1 MGTARAED
9 GQGTPTQ
16 NGVSPSKLVH
26 VHEESSAVPRG
37 RGAEWRRSAREQGGK
52 AGSSIRK
59 HDHYTPTRQ
68 TRRDVRATKARD
80 HPGGRF
86 QQDGGRSRIHILINR
101 VSNGDLQ
108 EFAVAATPECW
119 RGSIQ
124 SKRGYSRS
132 PPLKTTALKGELTRG
147 DPFLD
152 SGVVGFCS

>member
-16 NGVSPSKLVH
+16 NDVSPSKLVH

-59 HDHYTPTRQ
+59 HDHYTPARQ

-86 QQDGGRSRIHILINR
+86 QQDGGRSRIHILINQGA
-101 VSNGDLQ
+101 VSH
-108 EFAVAATPECW
+108 
-119 RGSIQ
+119 GSTEYQTEIFKNLLWLPRQ
-124 SKRGYSRS
+124 SVGGGKFNQSADIR
-132 PPLKTTALKGELTRG
+132 ALRL
-147 DPFLD
+147 
-152 SGVVGFCS
+152 